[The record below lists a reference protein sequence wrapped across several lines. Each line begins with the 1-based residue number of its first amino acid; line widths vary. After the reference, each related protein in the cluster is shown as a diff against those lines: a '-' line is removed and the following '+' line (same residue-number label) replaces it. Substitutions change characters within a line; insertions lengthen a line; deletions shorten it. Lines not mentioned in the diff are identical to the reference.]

1 MHRKLRHDELL
12 QQRLTSEQAQ
22 VRPRHPISLL
32 LHNIRSLY
40 NVGSIFRTSD
50 AGLVEKLYLCGYTPH
65 PPRKEIEKTA
75 LGAVDTVPWEY
86 IADTKQAVMRLRSK
100 GIRVFALEMTSESC
114 SVYSLEKS
122 DFPMCLVLGNEI
134 SGVDDDVLEL
144 CDGALD
150 IPMYGVKHSLNVSVA
165 AGIALFEAVHAWK
178 RLDEKEAK
186 HLNL

>member
-12 QQRLTSEQAQ
+12 HQRLTSEQAQ
-22 VRPRHPISLL
+22 AHPRHPISLL

-50 AGLVEKLYLCGYTPH
+50 AGLVAKLYLCGYTPH

-86 IADTKQAVMRLRSK
+86 FADTKQAVKRLQSEGVK
-100 GIRVFALEMTSESC
+100 IFAVEMTSESR
-114 SVYSLEKS
+114 SVYSLRDS
-122 DFPMCLVLGNEI
+122 DFPMCLILGNEI
-134 SGVDDDVLEL
+134 TGVDDDVLEM
-144 CDGALD
+144 CDGAVD

-165 AGIALFEAVHAWK
+165 AGIALFEAVQRWK
-178 RLDEKEAK
+178 SIHE
-186 HLNL
+186 